1 MEAAATSQLETERKY
16 DAGPDFVLPDLS
28 ELPGY
33 TVTDPVTFQL
43 AATYFDT
50 DDQRLAANKV
60 TLRRR
65 TGGEDDA
72 WHLKL
77 PVRPGTRQERHLP
90 LDADHGTGTVP
101 AEMQEMVADL
111 TGGEPLR
118 PIAQLNT
125 VRTIRRLADPD
136 GAVRAEVADDHVTG
150 HRLDGEQDAA
160 HAPLTWH
167 EIEVELVSGATDVL
181 DAAGTLLCSA
191 GAFPSASASK
201 LGRVLEHA

>member
-1 MEAAATSQLETERKY
+1 MEATATSQLETERKY

-33 TVTDPVTFQL
+33 TVTEPVTFQL

-50 DDQRLAANKV
+50 DDLRLAANKV

-101 AEMQEMVADL
+101 AQMQDMVADFD
-111 TGGEPLR
+111 
-118 PIAQLNT
+118 
-125 VRTIRRLADPD
+125 RRQA
-136 GAVRAEVADDHVTG
+136 A
-150 HRLDGEQDAA
+150 AA
-160 HAPLTWH
+160 HRPAQHRPDH
-167 EIEVELVSGATDVL
+167 PPPGQP
-181 DAAGTLLCSA
+181 GRRSA
-191 GAFPSASASK
+191 GRS
-201 LGRVLEHA
+201 GRRPRHRPPPGRR